1 VHIPREEHQF
11 YHFIGSLEGTVVMT
25 RAERIVTVL
34 AVLGV
39 LVAFAQAREKDH
51 SADYQVGTFSSTGA
65 ISDGS
70 YANCSGGGCSG
81 YNAAHNVHFVNTS
94 SGTYSIEAPAS
105 MAGTM
110 LVGMMSGGNSPTIHK
125 GWFMDNLHEGDKV
138 LFAAKC
144 KTYRNSHT
152 SCQFWLPNP
161 DKAGKEI
168 ATAGAFSPAVAK
180 TNTSQLCGTGKLSR
194 SIEAQVCN
202 TAPAPEEPPAA
213 AINQQ
218 LQAVTTPAVQQAPQ
232 VPEPAPA
239 GQPAAPSQQPQAV
252 VKPPVQQAPQAPAC
266 KSVVID
272 ANGNQ
277 KCEQ

>member
-1 VHIPREEHQF
+1 MMIQ
-11 YHFIGSLEGTVVMT
+11 
-25 RAERIVTVL
+25 AEKIVIVF
-34 AVLGV
+34 AALGA
-39 LVAFAQAREKDH
+39 LVGVAQAKEKDH

-81 YNAAHNVHFVNTS
+81 YSAAHNVHFVNTAN
-94 SGTYSIEAPAS
+94 GTYSIEAPTS
-105 MAGTM
+105 VAGTM

-161 DKAGKEI
+161 DKTGKEI
-168 ATAGAFSPAVAK
+168 ATVGGFSPAVAK
-180 TNTSQLCGTGKLSR
+180 TNTSQLCGTGKLSA
-194 SIEAQVCN
+194 SVEAQVCN
-202 TAPAPEEPPAA
+202 APAPAEQPAA
-213 AINQQ
+213 AASQPPEV
-218 LQAVTTPAVQQAPQ
+218 ATGPAVQQAP
-232 VPEPAPA
+232 PAPPSA
-239 GQPAAPSQQPQAV
+239 PAEQPATAASQQPQAV
-252 VKPPVQQAPQAPAC
+252 VKPAVQQAAQAPAC
-266 KSVVID
+266 KSIIID

>member
-1 VHIPREEHQF
+1 MI
-11 YHFIGSLEGTVVMT
+11 
-25 RAERIVTVL
+25 RAAKLVTVL
-34 AVLGV
+34 ATLGV
-39 LVAFAQAREKDH
+39 LIGLAQAKEKDH

-70 YANCSGGGCSG
+70 YASCSGGGCSG
-81 YNAAHNVHFVNTS
+81 YNAAHNVHFVNTVN
-94 SGTYSIEAPAS
+94 GTYSIEAPTS
-105 MAGTM
+105 LAGTM

-161 DKAGKEI
+161 DKTGKEF

-180 TNTSQLCGTGKLSR
+180 TNTSQLCGTGKLTASL
-194 SIEAQVCN
+194 EAQVCN
-202 TAPAPEEPPAA
+202 AAPTPAEQPAA
-213 AINQQ
+213 AISQQ
-218 LQAVTTPAVQQAPQ
+218 PQAVTVPAVQQAPQ
-232 VPEPAPA
+232 AP
-239 GQPAAPSQQPQAV
+239 P
-252 VKPPVQQAPQAPAC
+252 C
-266 KSVVID
+266 RSVLID